1 MLVSRG
7 VLLDRRQSAPKALP
21 TRKVTKRIH
30 SRLARFFERKSLKAS
45 VAMKI
50 IEFADLDTSR
60 VKPAYRKVAA
70 AIAKC
75 DFRAAQVRKRAVA
88 GFSKLYLARLNDAD
102 RLIFCLLRQ
111 NDDVCTLMLE
121 VIVNHD

>member
-50 IEFADLDTSR
+50 LEFADLDTSR

-75 DFRAAQVRKRAVA
+75 FRAAQVGKRAVA